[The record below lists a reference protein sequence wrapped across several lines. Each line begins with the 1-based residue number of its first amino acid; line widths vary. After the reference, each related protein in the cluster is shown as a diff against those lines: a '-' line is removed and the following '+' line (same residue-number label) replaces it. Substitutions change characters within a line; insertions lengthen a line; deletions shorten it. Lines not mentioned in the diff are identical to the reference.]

1 MSRLETTK
9 NEGKSL
15 SKFMLEFVMINID
28 ILVYLSIAC
37 LAIVYVRILS
47 KLDFKD
53 IIIVKKFLHYILL
66 NFRQLGYTE

>member
-1 MSRLETTK
+1 MSRLQTTK
-9 NEGKSL
+9 NKGKSL

-53 IIIVKKFLHYILL
+53 IIIVKFLHYILL